1 MKLINFDTR
10 KKMEDLWNVRMIFR
24 EVFFWSWEE
33 YNSFK
38 ILLDQVL
45 RKLLLCKIKF

>member
-24 EVFFWSWEE
+24 EIFFLSWEE
-33 YNSFK
+33 YSSFK